1 MQPKTQQNRVN
12 KDHSGIGKRGP
23 ARPVMRKTTEEFT
36 MASYNKVILIG
47 NLTRDPEMK
56 YLPSGSA
63 VTNFGIAMNER
74 YTDKQ
79 TGEQREN
86 PCFVDVEAW
95 GRQAEVV
102 NEYFSKGR
110 PILIEGALK
119 FDSWEAED
127 GTKRSRLKVRLIRFE
142 FIGGRQDGEE
152 VGDSYAEA
160 RPAAAA
166 AAAAAATPQPSNVSE
181 PVEAAEASATD
192 DDIPF

>member
-1 MQPKTQQNRVN
+1 
-12 KDHSGIGKRGP
+12 
-23 ARPVMRKTTEEFT
+23 
-36 MASYNKVILIG
+36 MASYNRVILMG

-56 YLPSGSA
+56 YLPNGSA

-95 GRQAEVV
+95 GRQAEIA
-102 NEYFSKGR
+102 NEYLSKGS
-110 PILIEGALK
+110 PVFIDGSLK

-127 GTKRSRLKVRLIRFE
+127 GTKRNKLRVKVFRIQL
-142 FIGGRQDGEE
+142 IGGRRDGEE
-152 VGDSYAEA
+152 VGNGYAEA

-166 AAAAAATPQPSNVSE
+166 AAATTTPHPSNVSE
-181 PVEAAEASATD
+181 PIETAEASATD
-192 DDIPF
+192 TDDEIPF

>member
-12 KDHSGIGKRGP
+12 KDHSEIGKRGP
-23 ARPVMRKTTEEFT
+23 ARPAMRKTTEEFT
-36 MASYNKVILIG
+36 MASYNKVILMG

-56 YLPSGSA
+56 YLPNGSA
-63 VTNFGIAMNER
+63 VTNFGIAMSES

-79 TGEQREN
+79 TGEQKET

-110 PILIEGALK
+110 PIFIEGALK

-127 GTKRSRLKVRLIRFE
+127 GTKRSKLRVRLIRFQ
-142 FIGGRQDGEE
+142 FIGGRRDGEE
-152 VGDSYAEA
+152 VGNGYAEA

-166 AAAAAATPQPSNVSE
+166 AAATTTPQPSNVSE
-181 PVEAAEASATD
+181 PVETAEASATD